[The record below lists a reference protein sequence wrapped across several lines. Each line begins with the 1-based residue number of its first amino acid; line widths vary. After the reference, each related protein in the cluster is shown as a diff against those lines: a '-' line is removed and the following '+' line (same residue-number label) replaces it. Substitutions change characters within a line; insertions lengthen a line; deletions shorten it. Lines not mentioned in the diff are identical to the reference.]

1 MPPPM
6 KYLYAHKKKSV
17 KKYFLTRSGE
27 KSRSRRIPEGDFFT
41 VVVGRSPSPCA
52 TLGNRK
58 KPREGME
65 EPPTSIFIFP
75 CSRYE

>member
-27 KSRSRRIPEGDFFT
+27 KSRSRRIPGGDFFT

-52 TLGNRK
+52 THSPVEARGPQNTLSVC
-58 KPREGME
+58 
-65 EPPTSIFIFP
+65 TV
-75 CSRYE
+75 

>member
-27 KSRSRRIPEGDFFT
+27 KSRSRRIPGGDFFT

-52 TLGNRK
+52 TLPPCRETERILSGVVRDE
-58 KPREGME
+58 KPGGH
-65 EPPTSIFIFP
+65 F
-75 CSRYE
+75 